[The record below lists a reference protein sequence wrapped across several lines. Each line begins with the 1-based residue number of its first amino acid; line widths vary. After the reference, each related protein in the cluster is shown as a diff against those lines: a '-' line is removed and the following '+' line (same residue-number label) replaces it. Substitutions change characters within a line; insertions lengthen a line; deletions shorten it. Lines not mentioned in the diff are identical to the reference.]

1 MKCLNCTNLLDTKVE
16 NGVVLGYCA
25 LTKSHFNYDD
35 FMELKEEHDCQA
47 FDEWHYLSEDEEEE
61 EYYDPDNLYVLDVP
75 CVYCNETGS
84 ITKIN
89 GERVA
94 CSKCYGVGIRARL
107 KRSEDN
113 GGDS

>member
-47 FDEWHYLSEDEEEE
+47 FDE
-61 EYYDPDNLYVLDVP
+61 
-75 CVYCNETGS
+75 
-84 ITKIN
+84 
-89 GERVA
+89 
-94 CSKCYGVGIRARL
+94 
-107 KRSEDN
+107 
-113 GGDS
+113 